1 MYMSKVFKKICEIC
15 GTEFQTG
22 SNRTKYCVSCR
33 KEKQLE
39 RNLIY
44 KENKANGKVRRL
56 GSTQVCDE
64 CGKPFT
70 LNSASQ
76 RTCNECSAIRNA
88 EKRSA
93 SNTKYRNNTYDQ
105 IVFYVKKGERE
116 ELKEYVASKNIS
128 MNEFVNNAIISY
140 KKLLD
145 K

>member
-1 MYMSKVFKKICEIC
+1 MSKVYNKICEIC
-15 GTEFQTG
+15 GMEFQTV
-22 SNRTKYCVSCR
+22 SNRAKYCIWCR

-39 RNLIY
+39 RNLVY
-44 KENKANGKVRRL
+44 KQNKEDGKVRRL
-56 GSTQVCDE
+56 GSTQICDE
-64 CGKPFT
+64 CGKSFT

-76 RTCNECSAIRNA
+76 RTCNSCSSIRNA
-88 EKRSA
+88 KKKSK

-116 ELKEYVASKNIS
+116 ELKEYVASKNMS

-140 KKLLD
+140 KKLLG

>member
-1 MYMSKVFKKICEIC
+1 MPKVFNKICEIC
-15 GTEFQTG
+15 GIEFETG

-39 RNLIY
+39 RNLAY
-44 KENKANGKVRRL
+44 KQNKADGKVRRL

-76 RTCNECSAIRNA
+76 RTCNSCSSIRKKK
-88 EKRSA
+88 KRSA

-105 IVFYVKKGERE
+105 IVLYVKKGERE
-116 ELKEYVASKNIS
+116 ELKEYVASKNMS